1 MGEHALEHG
10 ERVGERG
17 DVGGEVLVD
26 ARERDAVVAQVR
38 GAGDVQVVDVAR
50 EARAQA
56 ERERGL
62 QVPDLRGVSAW
73 LAGAGGYAGLAM
85 AFV

>member
-1 MGEHALEHG
+1 VRALSGGPAGTGEHALEHG

-26 ARERDAVVAQVR
+26 AWERDAVVAQVR

-56 ERERGL
+56 EGERGL
-62 QVPDLRGVSAW
+62 QVPDLRGAS
-73 LAGAGGYAGLAM
+73 G
-85 AFV
+85 